1 MSLTSAEGINL
12 RALAYCV
19 LWSNLWWVKDNL
31 QKCHLM
37 SSCFGIFQYKTSKE
51 GSTVGVAVSHA
62 SLLAQCQSLTQACG
76 YSEGKGWSGSP
87 APPRAHAARPVGG
100 EGHRM
105 LWPWGLGTSDLRCPP
120 SAPRPRGEGGGHSCG
135 LWRGAAPCVSRRA
148 VSLFSVLTR
157 SCVICF
163 HIYQDY

>member
-1 MSLTSAEGINL
+1 MSLTSAEGITS
-12 RALAYCV
+12 RARAYCV
-19 LWSNLWWVKDNL
+19 LWSNLWYVKDSL

-87 APPRAHAARPVGG
+87 VPPRAHAARPVGG
-100 EGHRM
+100 EGHGM
-105 LWPWGLGTSDLRCPP
+105 LWPWGFGVT
-120 SAPRPRGEGGGHSCG
+120 
-135 LWRGAAPCVSRRA
+135 
-148 VSLFSVLTR
+148 
-157 SCVICF
+157 
-163 HIYQDY
+163 